1 MPERVLDAVGL
12 LVAES
17 CPLGSRAGALF
28 LKAPNYVSKVATF
41 GGAASD
47 SSALG
52 LATRPRG
59 LGQDTNGVYL
69 QVREGP

>member
-1 MPERVLDAVGL
+1 MSERVFDAVGL

-52 LATRPRG
+52 LQ
-59 LGQDTNGVYL
+59 L
-69 QVREGP
+69 